1 MDYNY
6 PLFVISSTAKV
17 SKNLK
22 KKNIFSS
29 DSTSSES
36 DDEGIAFQ
44 TGNDKRRQPV
54 PRNKKLGMI
63 SHKKSLITIFG
74 HKHKIKNF
82 ILKFDIFH
90 EKKKKKKIQLHLNFS
105 PYLE

>member
-1 MDYNY
+1 MDYH
-6 PLFVISSTAKV
+6 PLFVISSNITEKV

-22 KKNIFSS
+22 KKTKNIFSS

-54 PRNKKLGMI
+54 PRNKVDFRSK
-63 SHKKSLITIFG
+63 
-74 HKHKIKNF
+74 
-82 ILKFDIFH
+82 
-90 EKKKKKKIQLHLNFS
+90 
-105 PYLE
+105 

>member
-54 PRNKKLGMI
+54 PRNKKLAGSM
-63 SHKKSLITIFG
+63 S
-74 HKHKIKNF
+74 
-82 ILKFDIFH
+82 
-90 EKKKKKKIQLHLNFS
+90 E
-105 PYLE
+105 LERRRRNTRDVPIRRTRYY